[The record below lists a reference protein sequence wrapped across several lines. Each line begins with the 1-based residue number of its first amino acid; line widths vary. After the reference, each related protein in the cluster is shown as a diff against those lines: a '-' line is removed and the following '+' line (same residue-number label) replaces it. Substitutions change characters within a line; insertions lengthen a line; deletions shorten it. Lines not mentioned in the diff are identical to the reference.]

1 MKPYY
6 KICIGLGLIAASL
19 VMEQNIVR
27 TLVFAGSGTI
37 AGLITLAVKNN

>member
-27 TLVFAGSGTI
+27 TLVFTGIGTI
-37 AGLITLAVKNN
+37 AGLIVLAVKNN